1 MSLREE
7 LQTAIKKRLPELDV
21 VIGWGRGYDPIH
33 ATPLFMKTEE
43 DVDKLEWS
51 PLCVHNTA
59 TYLSGLKGK
68 TVGVVVKGCD
78 SRSVVQL
85 LQEKLI
91 NRDEIVIFG
100 MPCEGVVDLV
110 KIRNAVGDLG
120 AVRDVQFENGS
131 VTVTAGDETH
141 TLAFDDVRANKC
153 AVCQYHNAVMVDEF
167 VGTPIEPKVPAEEVY
182 ADVVAFEEQTPAERM
197 AFWEEQMT
205 RCIRC
210 YACRNACPMCVCRD
224 HCVAQSRDPNWL
236 SQRHDVRE
244 KMMFQLIHAMHLAG
258 RCTECGECERAC
270 PVDIPLVGLKKKINK
285 ELKELFDYEAG
296 IDPEA
301 TPPLLAFQVEE
312 QNIRER
318 EW

>member
-1 MSLREE
+1 MPHLDE
-7 LQTAIKKRLPELDV
+7 LKSAIKERLPELEF
-21 VIGWGRGYDPIH
+21 VIGWGRGFDPIH
-33 ATPLFMKTEE
+33 ATPLFMRTEA

-59 TYLSGLKGK
+59 TYLPSLRGK
-68 TVGVVVKGCD
+68 KVGVVVKGCD

-85 LQEKLI
+85 LQENLI
-91 NRDEIVIFG
+91 DRDDIVIFG
-100 MPCEGVVDLV
+100 MPCTGVVDLT

-120 AVRDVQFENGS
+120 MVRDVQIAGDTI
-131 VTVTAGDETH
+131 TVTPGGKEHA
-141 TLAFDDVRANKC
+141 LALADVLNNKC
-153 AVCQYHNAVMVDEF
+153 TVCQYHNAVLSDVF
-167 VGTPIEPKVPAEEVY
+167 VGEPIEPSVPEDQVY
-182 ADVVAFEEQTPAERM
+182 ADILEFEEQTPAERM
-197 AFWEEQMT
+197 AFWESQMN

-236 SQRHDVRE
+236 SQRHDVGE

-270 PVDIPLVGLKKKINK
+270 PVDIPLVRLKKKINK
-285 ELKELFDYEAG
+285 EIKELFDYQAG

-301 TPPLLAFQVEE
+301 TPPLLAFKVEE